1 MRLAE
6 DLEDA
11 RRSQA
16 AGLLRDAAQPNGDVR
31 DQLLD
36 LRVAL
41 VTTRSA
47 WEEVCSPERIR
58 EASSA
63 LSEAKRMSIEL

>member
-11 RRSQA
+11 GRSRP
-16 AGLLRDAAQPNGDVR
+16 AGLLREAAGADGDLR

-47 WEEVCSPERIR
+47 WEEVCSAQRVD
-58 EASSA
+58 EASAA
-63 LSEAKRMSIEL
+63 LAEAKRLAIDL